1 MYSKVKVLITGFE
14 PFGNSAENS
23 SWAVAEKFA
32 DSVIDGTEIVTA
44 LLPVSFSRVA
54 KVIRK
59 EVGKHNPH
67 LLIMLGQSAG
77 IDYVK
82 LERVALNMMDSK
94 GGDND
99 GRIPCEEL
107 IDANGM
113 PAYFTNVPV
122 KQLCVAVE
130 QQGVAAKVSN
140 SCGLY
145 VCNRLYYEALA
156 ICKENSLM
164 KALFVHLPLYSGQ
177 HGCDNRA
184 SMPLGDMVKAVKT
197 IIKYYEDTNR
207 ESEEKTC
214 KGF

>member
-1 MYSKVKVLITGFE
+1 M
-14 PFGNSAENS
+14 
-23 SWAVAEKFA
+23 
-32 DSVIDGTEIVTA
+32 
-44 LLPVSFSRVA
+44 
-54 KVIRK
+54 
-59 EVGKHNPH
+59 
-67 LLIMLGQSAG
+67 
-77 IDYVK
+77 
-82 LERVALNMMDSK
+82 ALNMMDSK

-99 GRIPCEEL
+99 GRIPCEEP

-207 ESEEKTC
+207 ESKEKTC

>member
-1 MYSKVKVLITGFE
+1 MKVLITGFE

-32 DSVIDGTEIVTA
+32 DSVIDGSEIVTA

-59 EVGKHNPH
+59 EVGKHNPY

-99 GRIPCEEL
+99 GRIPCEEP

-130 QQGVAAKVSN
+130 QQGVAAKVSK
-140 SCGLY
+140 LY
-145 VCNRLYYEALA
+145 KTEIITNYKADTSKPEGYSIAVVSYDDSRRKQA
-156 ICKENSLM
+156 IEKCKE
-164 KALFVHLPLYSGQ
+164 
-177 HGCDNRA
+177 
-184 SMPLGDMVKAVKT
+184 
-197 IIKYYEDTNR
+197 
-207 ESEEKTC
+207 
-214 KGF
+214 